1 MGAVHG
7 EAASTNVCRHFLRGI
22 FGLDGHSEDIRLQS
36 LHRRGALGL
45 SFGQQ
50 TEDEIELAKTLW
62 RFLEQS
68 SRDTG
73 TRRILSLELLEQ
85 SIPFISDV
93 SLHRGSVENRRS
105 CGHEDPLKTRAV
117 RSGRSHR

>member
-1 MGAVHG
+1 MEAVHG
-7 EAASTNVCRHFLRGI
+7 EAASTDVCRHFLRGI

-50 TEDEIELAKTLW
+50 AEDEIELAKTLW
-62 RFLEQS
+62 RFLEQP
-68 SRDTG
+68 SRVTG
-73 TRRILSLELLEQ
+73 SRRVLSLELLEQ

-105 CGHEDPLKTRAV
+105 CGHEDP
-117 RSGRSHR
+117 